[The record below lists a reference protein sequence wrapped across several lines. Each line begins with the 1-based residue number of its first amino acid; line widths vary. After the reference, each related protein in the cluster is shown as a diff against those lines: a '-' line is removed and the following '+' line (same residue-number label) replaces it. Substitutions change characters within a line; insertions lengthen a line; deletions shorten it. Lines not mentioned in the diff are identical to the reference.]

1 MVGRDQDDVIVVPI
15 STAKTRLLGGYYQL
29 HRNAVNYLLIKGSG
43 EQGLQLVK
51 ETAERVLRARHGI
64 SPGAKSDFKLRD
76 PIAALSAKKAA
87 SETMTFLLACVAIA
101 SLVVGGISIM
111 NIMLVSVVERTRE
124 IGIRIAVGAGRW
136 DIQAQFLAESAGM
149 AAIGGTIGIVVGV
162 VLAHAVRF
170 SMGWPVYVEGWVIA
184 GTLIFSSAI
193 GILAGIYPAFKAS
206 RLDPIEAIRC
216 E

>member
-1 MVGRDQDDVIVVPI
+1 
-15 STAKTRLLGGYYQL
+15 
-29 HRNAVNYLLIKGSG
+29 
-43 EQGLQLVK
+43 
-51 ETAERVLRARHGI
+51 
-64 SPGAKSDFKLRD
+64 
-76 PIAALSAKKAA
+76 
-87 SETMTFLLACVAIA
+87 
-101 SLVVGGISIM
+101 M